1 MREIHAKGVIFTH
14 SGIWRPARKSCRV
27 ADFRVNF
34 RAMNL
39 AECLKQQEGKTLEFL
54 LLETVDER
62 PMPESDSEALDFRAA
77 SESFARLIGRTSRAA
92 RTRLARLVQRGLVVE
107 IGTGP
112 RDPLRKYHLA
122 KH

>member
-39 AECLKQQEGKTLEFL
+39 ADCLKQQEGKTLEFL

-92 RTRLARLVQRGLVVE
+92 RTLLARLVHAGRRVYSA
-107 IGTGP
+107 TAP
-112 RDPLRKYHLA
+112 PSPS
-122 KH
+122 

>member
-1 MREIHAKGVIFTH
+1 
-14 SGIWRPARKSCRV
+14 
-27 ADFRVNF
+27 
-34 RAMNL
+34 MNL

-54 LLETVDER
+54 LLVTVDER
-62 PMPESDSEALDFRAA
+62 PMP
-77 SESFARLIGRTSRAA
+77 ESFARLIGRTSRAA